1 MNDEVFN
8 SVFWLAVVGS
18 LSGFILKLISI
29 IFKSKCKEVSCC
41 CMKIIRDVELEEKQS
56 EFELTHPQINIG
68 GNPQ

>member
-1 MNDEVFN
+1 MNDEIFN

-41 CMKIIRDVELEEKQS
+41 CIKIVRDVELEEKQS
-56 EFELTHPQINIG
+56 EFELIHPQIK
-68 GNPQ
+68 PQNEI

>member
-1 MNDEVFN
+1 MNDEIFN

-18 LSGFILKLISI
+18 LSGFMLKLISI

-56 EFELTHPQINIG
+56 EFELIHPQIK
-68 GNPQ
+68 PQNEV